1 MTAREI
7 YRSVVML
14 LDEGYEDY
22 YNKSDIEYAIN
33 QAQLLLLEKMVAN
46 SDEIG
51 LRPFYGKDFV
61 TPPARYLGDTLLYP
75 RGCNLWIENGGE
87 YKFYSSLSYL
97 DYGVYN
103 RWWTPRNITF
113 DGSFTVGY
121 YSLIPK
127 EITGDMYKSLVVNLY
142 GYSAINI
149 YLDFTYIKQ
158 PLTYS
163 IGSVEDDDVTVT
175 LLTPYIPE
183 LIFNAAEF
191 LNNIDVMDY
200 DRSEIAVQQMGQRI
214 TMQGVGNV

>member
-14 LDEGYEDY
+14 LDEGYDDFY
-22 YNKSDIEYAIN
+22 SKSDIEYAIN

-51 LRPFYGKDFV
+51 LRPFYEKDFV
-61 TPPARYLGDTLLYP
+61 VPGTRYLGDTVLYP
-75 RGCNLWIENGGE
+75 RGCNLWIEE
-87 YKFYSSLSYL
+87 DDTYEFYSTLSYM
-97 DYGVYN
+97 DYATHN
-103 RWWTPRNITF
+103 RLWTPRNISF

-121 YSLIPK
+121 YSLIP
-127 EITGDMYKSLVVNLY
+127 EEVDDALYKTLVVNLY
-142 GYSAINI
+142 GYSAVHV
-149 YLDFTYIKQ
+149 YLDFAFIKQ

-163 IGSVEDDDVTVT
+163 IGATENNDVNVT

-214 TMQGVGNV
+214 TMQGVSNV